1 MRKILFKMMACLVL
15 GLLTSCLDLDRYI
28 DDRDRVPEAVYLQDA
43 EDVTSTS
50 AYLHGDLKTAT
61 KHGTFTFWVSE
72 KENFTDTIKCEARTD
87 LSYKQSFSCTVY
99 DLKPATTYYYKLVG
113 TDGYATVSSEVKTF
127 TTLKGFELGK
137 ITFTDWDGTTKE
149 VTDSM
154 MPLGISL
161 FTKGGKE
168 AYWNMQVSKK
178 DGKWQ
183 LPYDFSNTNEY
194 GTLYYCSVYSPYNG
208 DFKNEKYGY
217 IPIFTYKNGSFYNK
231 DMNCLTGSAQISNNS
246 NTVDINLTHALARV
260 RFHFTIASGSSS
272 DVLYASNLTI
282 QQDEKQKIIP
292 TSFWYSLGSSSVGSI
307 DWFNSIEYSEKFDIW
322 KGKTTDVTIL
332 SGPTQSSGTV
342 TLNVTCSDGKVLT
355 LPMELKADSWKS
367 GGTYDYNITYD
378 MNELYITYVKVTEWN
393 NNQSGDINIYD

>member
-1 MRKILFKMMACLVL
+1 MKKILFTMMACLVL
-15 GLLTSCLDLDRYI
+15 GLVTSCQDFSEPDESDTIPQAL
-28 DDRDRVPEAVYLQDA
+28 YLQDA

-50 AYLHGDLKTAT
+50 AFLRGEMDHYTSEGEIYFL
-61 KHGTFTFWVSE
+61 VSE
-72 KENFTDTIKCEARTD
+72 TENFADSLKYYVEGRKELYYTAYC
-87 LSYKQSFSCTVY
+87 
-99 DLKPATTYYYKLVG
+99 LKPATTYYYKLVG
-113 TDGYATVSSEVKTF
+113 TDGYATVSSEVKSF

-161 FTKGGKE
+161 FTNGGKE
-168 AYWNMQVSKK
+168 DYWNMSVSKK

-194 GTLYYCSVYSPYNG
+194 GTPYYCSVYSPYNG

-282 QQDEKQKIIP
+282 QQDENQKIIP

-307 DWFNSIEYSEKFDIW
+307 DWFSSIDYSEKFDIW
-322 KGKTTDVTIL
+322 KNKTTDVTIL

-342 TLNVTCSDGKVLT
+342 TLKVTCSDGNVLT
-355 LPMELKADSWKS
+355 LPIELKADSWKS

-378 MNELYITYVKVTEWN
+378 MNELYITDVKVTEWN
-393 NNQSGDINIYD
+393 NNQNGNIYIYD

>member
-28 DDRDRVPEAVYLQDA
+28 DDSERVPEAVYLQEA
-43 EDVTSTS
+43 ADVTSTS
-50 AYLHGDLKTAT
+50 AYLHGELKTAT

-72 KENFTDTIKCEARTD
+72 TENFTDTIKCEARTD
-87 LSYKQSFSCTVY
+87 QSHKQSFSCIVY

-137 ITFTDWDGTTKE
+137 ITFTDWDGTTRE

-161 FTKGGKE
+161 FTNGGKG

-194 GTLYYCSVYSPYNG
+194 GTPYYCTVYSPYTK
-208 DFKNEKYGY
+208 DFTNEKYGA
-217 IPIFTYKNGSFYNK
+217 ILINTENGSYTK
-231 DMNCLTGSAQISNNS
+231 TDMNYLTGSAQISNNS
-246 NTVDINLTHALARV
+246 NVIDINLTRALARI
-260 RFHFTIASGSSS
+260 RFHFTIASGSYC
-272 DVLYASNLTI
+272 DILHANNLLI
-282 QQDEKQKIIP
+282 QQDENQKILP
-292 TSFWYSLGSSSVGSI
+292 TAFSYNLDNTGSVYSVEWFGSI
-307 DWFNSIEYSEKFDIW
+307 NSWEKFDIW
-322 KGKTTDVTIL
+322 KNNTTDVTIL
-332 SGPTQSSGTV
+332 SGPTHSSGTV
-342 TLNVTCSDGKVLT
+342 TLKVTCSDGNVLT
-355 LPMELKADSWKS
+355 LPIELKADSWKS

-378 MNELYITYVKVTEWN
+378 MNELYITDVKVTEWN